1 MANSEAGTGSDAAQA
16 SRGEYEVFLS
26 FRGPDT
32 RHEFTDFLYHGLVD
46 AGVRVFKDDTELRKG
61 EVISKKLRSA
71 IKKSKLYVP
80 VFSQTYASSK
90 WCLLELTLM
99 VNNVSMSK
107 GEKTILPIFLDVEP
121 ADLKLYTPLYKNAFR
136 KHKQRDPNKVKVWT
150 NALAKVAEISG
161 WNVKKDQSKAEIV
174 KLVVGEVSERLK
186 IKEILVTEHL
196 VGLDDRVKRL
206 TEFLDVN
213 HRDVRLIAIY
223 GMGGMGKTT
232 IAQVIFNLLRSHF
245 GKCCSFLENVRE
257 RSSTK
262 EDIVRLQ
269 KKLLFD
275 IVGSRS
281 IDQFDDWERGK
292 TNIEEILR
300 TKKVLLVLDD
310 VADDQ
315 HIKNLLRTY
324 SFYSGSRIIV
334 TTRDQTIPTV
344 EGFKGEI
351 LRYEMQ
357 KMDNGPALKLF
368 CRHAFN
374 EDLPPDD
381 YRERSNKIVSGI
393 GGLPL
398 AIQVIGSLLKRRDE
412 ALWKETSDNLKNA
425 SEGEILKK
433 LRISYD
439 DLDSVQKIIFL
450 DIASCFVNEKKSEA
464 IYMWS
469 SCQLK
474 PVKGIKV
481 LTERCLIKILDNDL
495 LWMHD
500 QLIALGRQI
509 VRDDSRGNLGKQS
522 RLWIAEEARVIIR
535 NAARKNKVQGLEI
548 DGLDD
553 SIEITNEEF
562 QRLENLRFLKLHNG
576 TYSGDFAKCSSN
588 LRWFSWHSYPLT
600 DFRADN
606 LDFGLLVV
614 CKLDDMHF
622 KDDSNAWDW
631 IKRARNLKVLS
642 ITRCPNITKMP
653 DIYECLALERL
664 TVANCYRLKT
674 VESFIGCLRS
684 LIELKIENC
693 NGLANLPEE
702 VGALVKLKHFS
713 LKGCRG
719 LGELPNS
726 IGNLTSLTK
735 LNLSSTGI
743 AKLPNSIEGLV
754 KLESFLLR
762 NTRLSEI
769 PNSIGKLTS
778 LRILSL
784 RKNGSYHQWHDFFR
798 LPSGINTLVNLE
810 ELDLFGRDGLV
821 EIPNEIGNLSS
832 LKILNLEGTDIGV
845 IPRTVC
851 RLHRLQTLNLLQCYL
866 IRELPELP
874 TSLTC
879 LLLQSTSLFS
889 IPDLSNLTNLVELH
903 LKCGSQD
910 RGVLNLN
917 PECNLSWIGSLSILK
932 KLHLYLIKVRA
943 PRELAS
949 LSHLEELTLNGLDL
963 ETLLQLPSSQW
974 SLRNLS
980 TLELHGCEVEDIQLD
995 KLPRLKKLTIDNC
1008 ERLRRLSI
1016 SLELRKPSQVR
1027 VASCLAL
1034 VEIQVVDL
1042 TKSLESLSVLGYE
1055 SLTRIG
1061 GLSCSKNL
1069 ENLYIHS
1076 CKSLRRLIDAS
1087 CTNIPDDCLVNIQWC
1102 GDFIKASSP
1111 AGMPMKG
1118 YREEILLDTSNKV
1131 DTEWEEDYG
1140 EEMMEMFREE
1150 WTTKTN
1156 VHSEEAGGEWKVVGS
1171 VEARGNRRHTKV
1183 GWTGTRCA
1191 SKPGRDP
1198 AERGRARSMTSSSR
1212 DSKGLRSDRDAAST
1226 SGKSTASNSGRGIAS
1241 SSRSST
1247 TLSSGRGRVS
1257 TSGMGTASNSGR
1269 GTASSSQS
1277 STTLSSG
1284 RGRVSTLGIGMA
1296 KMGASL
1302 RSGTDKGSSSA
1313 KAEPKNQ
1320 IHDKNNMANTNKQ

>member
-1 MANSEAGTGSDAAQA
+1 MANSEARTGSDAAQA

-71 IKKSKLYVP
+71 IKKSKLYIP
-80 VFSQTYASSK
+80 IFSRTYASSK

-107 GEKTILPIFLDVEP
+107 DEKTILPIFLDVEP
-121 ADLKLYTPLYKNAFR
+121 VDLKLYTPLYKNALR
-136 KHKQRDPNKVKVWT
+136 KHEQRYPNKVKVWT

-196 VGLDDRVKRL
+196 IGLDDRVKHL

-213 HRDVRLIAIY
+213 HRDVRLLAIY

-232 IAQVIFNLLRSHF
+232 IARVIFNLLRSHF

-275 IVGSRS
+275 IVGSRA

-292 TNIEEILR
+292 TNIEETLH
-300 TKKVLLVLDD
+300 TKKVLLVPDD

-324 SFYSGSRIIV
+324 LFYSGSRIII
-334 TTRDQTIPTV
+334 TTRDQTIPAV
-344 EGFKGEI
+344 EGFKGKI

-464 IYMWS
+464 IYMWTG
-469 SCQLK
+469 CQLK

-481 LTERCLIKILDNDL
+481 LTERCLIKILDNDE

-535 NAARKNKVQGLEI
+535 NTARKNKVQGLQI

-562 QRLENLRFLKLHNG
+562 E
-576 TYSGDFAKCSSN
+576 
-588 LRWFSWHSYPLT
+588 
-600 DFRADN
+600 RAN
-606 LDFGLLVV
+606 KLDFGLLVV

-653 DIYECLALERL
+653 DIYDCLALERL
-664 TVANCYRLKT
+664 TIANCYRLKT

-684 LIELKIENC
+684 LMELKIENC

-726 IGNLTSLTK
+726 IGNLTSLTE
-735 LNLSSTGI
+735 LDLSSTGI
-743 AKLPNSIEGLV
+743 AKLPNSIGGLV
-754 KLESFLLR
+754 
-762 NTRLSEI
+762 
-769 PNSIGKLTS
+769 
-778 LRILSL
+778 
-784 RKNGSYHQWHDFFR
+784 H
-798 LPSGINTLVNLE
+798 
-810 ELDLFGRDGLV
+810 
-821 EIPNEIGNLSS
+821 
-832 LKILNLEGTDIGV
+832 
-845 IPRTVC
+845 
-851 RLHRLQTLNLLQCYL
+851 
-866 IRELPELP
+866 
-874 TSLTC
+874 
-879 LLLQSTSLFS
+879 
-889 IPDLSNLTNLVELH
+889 
-903 LKCGSQD
+903 
-910 RGVLNLN
+910 
-917 PECNLSWIGSLSILK
+917 
-932 KLHLYLIKVRA
+932 A

-1034 VEIQVVDL
+1034 VEIKVVDL
-1042 TKSLESLSVLGYE
+1042 TKSLESLSVLGCE

-1061 GLSCSKNL
+1061 GLSRSKNL

-1076 CKSLRRLIDAS
+1076 CKVLTDVESLNELESLRSLVVANCKSLRRLIDAS

-1111 AGMPMKG
+1111 AGMRMKG
-1118 YREEILLDTSNKV
+1118 YREEILLDTSNKF

-1156 VHSEEAGGEWKVVGS
+1156 VYSEEDGGEWKVVGS
-1171 VEARGNRRHTKV
+1171 VEARGNRRQTKV

-1212 DSKGLRSDRDAAST
+1212 DSKGLRSDRDTAST

-1257 TSGMGTASNSGR
+1257 TSGMGAASNSGR
-1269 GTASSSQS
+1269 GIASSSQS
-1277 STTLSSG
+1277 STKTLSSG
-1284 RGRVSTLGIGMA
+1284 RGRVSTSGMGAASNSGRGIASSSQSSTKTLSSGRGRVSTSGIGTA

-1320 IHDKNNMANTNKQ
+1320 IHDKNNKANMNKQRSKQKI